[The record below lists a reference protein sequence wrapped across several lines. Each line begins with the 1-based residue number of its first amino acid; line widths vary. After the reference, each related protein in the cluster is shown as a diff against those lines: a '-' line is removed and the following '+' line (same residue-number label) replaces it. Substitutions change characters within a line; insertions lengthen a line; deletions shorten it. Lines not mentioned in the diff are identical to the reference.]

1 MFEHMKLA
9 DKASVMEQIK
19 KLGEDDLIFLNNL
32 IVERLKL
39 IAQAKSTHSMS
50 RFNIGDRVAFRTSV
64 GNKKTGIIVRLNK
77 KTASI
82 RTDDGGDW
90 NVSPMFLTEESQG

>member
-1 MFEHMKLA
+1 MKLA
-9 DKASVMEQIK
+9 DKASVMDQIK

-32 IVERLKL
+32 IVERLKF
-39 IAQAKSTHSMS
+39 IAQAKSTHMMS
-50 RFNIGDRVAFRTSV
+50 HFNIGDRVTFSMSN
-64 GNKKTGIIVRLNK
+64 GNKKTGIIVRINK

-90 NVSPMFLTEESQG
+90 NVSPMLLRPVTQV

>member
-1 MFEHMKLA
+1 MKLA

-19 KLGEDDLIFLNNL
+19 KLGENDLIFLNNL

-39 IAQAKSTHSMS
+39 IDQAKSIHLMG
-50 RFNIGDRVAFRTSV
+50 RFNIGDRVAFRTSN
-64 GNKKTGIIVRLNK
+64 GNKKIGIIVRLNI

-82 RTDDGGDW
+82 RTDDGGNW
-90 NVSPMFLTEESQG
+90 KVSPMFLMAESQG